1 MTATTDIKRTR
12 WPRDLK
18 AFALLSALWAIALTA
33 RIVMRETTASVMPL
47 EAIAI
52 GMRFEGF
59 AAVVALAAQA
69 MAISTMAIGLASE
82 GRWGLWFAFIY
93 LFEVVISRLVFML
106 TNLNDLAQLH
116 NVRTSGF
123 LGIGTVLLLLYLWIR
138 ASDLLFEED
147 PRATIDIV
155 RS

>member
-1 MTATTDIKRTR
+1 MTATTDIRRTQ

-18 AFALLSALWAIALTA
+18 AFAFLSALWAIALTA
-33 RIVMRETTASVMPL
+33 RIVMREATLSAMSL
-47 EAIAI
+47 EAIGL

-59 AAVVALAAQA
+59 AAVLVLAAQA

-82 GRWGLWFAFIY
+82 GRWGLWFAFLY
-93 LFEVVISRLVFML
+93 LFEVVISRLVFMSSH
-106 TNLNDLAQLH
+106 LNDFSQLH

-123 LGIGTVLLLLYLWIR
+123 LGIGSVLILLYLWIR
-138 ASDLLFEED
+138 ARDLLFEKS